1 VPSFRK
7 SKYCRI
13 RHLSVSRE
21 SKLDGTHGITP
32 KGRACFGNSS
42 LLQNSLEQ
50 YVIRRIVDFALNNQL
65 LVLGFAALLFAGGIA
80 AFHDLP
86 IEAYPDVA
94 DNYVEI
100 ITQWP
105 GISAEQIEQ
114 QVTIPLEIVMNGI
127 PHVVHLRSFSL
138 FGLSDIK
145 LIFDDESDNDW
156 NRERVLERLS
166 QVTLPPNVVPQMGT
180 DWSPVGQIYFFTLH
194 STNPAYDPME
204 LKSIEDWV
212 IEKSFKAVPNIV
224 DVASFGGPTREYQV
238 RVNPNKLVSYGL
250 SLAQVEQQ
258 LTNNNANAGGS
269 FIEAGLQQINVRS
282 IGLVNRV
289 QDIEQTV
296 IVTKNGTPIRVQD
309 IAVVSQGP
317 KIRLGQFAKAIHRED
332 GKIID
337 NDDVVS
343 GIVLLRKGAAA
354 DMALQGIHK
363 KVEELNNYILPRGV
377 KIVPFIDRS
386 DLVHF
391 TSHTVL
397 HNLTEGMILVSII
410 LFLFLGNVRGAL
422 IVAATIPF
430 SLLFASICLD
440 LRHIPANLL
449 SLGAL
454 DFGMVVDGAVVMV
467 ENIVR
472 HLSHQNGVK
481 TARERIS
488 EASHEVQRPVF
499 FAIAIIITA
508 YLPIFTLQRV
518 EGRLFHP
525 MAWTVAFAL
534 LGALL
539 FSILIA
545 PVLASFAFQK
555 GAKEWH
561 NPILHFVIERYRIA
575 VRWAIRR
582 RTITVGACV
591 LLVAI
596 ANYLAFSG
604 VIGSEFLPHLDEG
617 ALWVRGT
624 LAPSTG
630 PEEGIRAAN
639 QARIIFCSF
648 PEVPQCTSQVGRPD
662 DGTDT
667 TGFFNTEFFVD
678 LKPKEVWR
686 PVFHENKD
694 ELIAAMQRELDKI
707 PGVVWGFSQP
717 IEDNMEEAVSGVK
730 GALATK
736 IYGDDLKVLEE
747 KGDEIVNI
755 MRHING
761 IEDLGVFRVLGQPN
775 LNVTVDRAAAA
786 RYQINVADVQDAI
799 QTAVG
804 GNALTQVLQGEAR
817 YDLTL
822 RYLPEYRD
830 TQEAIENIRLLSAS
844 GERVSLQQLCRMSVT
859 DGASEIYREG
869 NRRYVAIKY
878 SVRGR
883 DLGSTVEEA
892 IKKVNQEVKLPS
904 GYSLDWEGEYESQK
918 RANQRLLIVLPITI
932 LLIFVILYTMFKSFK
947 WALLILANIAIAPIG
962 GLLALLMTGTNFS
975 VSSGVG
981 FLALFGVSVQTGVI
995 MLEYINQLRA
1005 RRYSIEDAAVEGA
1018 VLRLRPIMMTMLV
1031 ATLGLL
1037 PAALSHAIGSDS
1049 QRPFAIVIV
1058 GGLIAA
1064 LVMSVFLLPT
1074 LYVWIA
1080 SERDVLPTAEGTFEE
1095 GEHVD

>member
-1 VPSFRK
+1 M
-7 SKYCRI
+7 
-13 RHLSVSRE
+13 
-21 SKLDGTHGITP
+21 
-32 KGRACFGNSS
+32 
-42 LLQNSLEQ
+42 
-50 YVIRRIVDFALNNQL
+50 IRRVVDFALNNRL
-65 LVLGFAALLFAGGIA
+65 LVLALALILFAAGIVS
-80 AFHDLP
+80 FKRLP

-114 QVTIPLEIVMNGI
+114 QVTIPLEVVMNGI

-138 FGLSDIK
+138 FGLSDLK
-145 LIFDDESDNDW
+145 LIFDDESDNNW

-166 QVTLPPNVVPQMGT
+166 QVTLPPGVVPQMGT
-180 DWSPVGQIYFFTLH
+180 DWSPVGQIYFFTLR

-212 IEKSFKAVPNIV
+212 VEKHFKAVPDIV
-224 DVASFGGPTREYQV
+224 DVSSFGGPTREYQV
-238 RVNPNKLVSYGL
+238 RVDPNKLVAYGL
-250 SLAQVEQQ
+250 SLSQVEQQ
-258 LTNNNANAGGS
+258 LTNNNTNAGGS
-269 FIEAGLQQINVRS
+269 FIQEGLQQINVRS
-282 IGLVNRV
+282 VGLVDRV
-289 QDIEQTV
+289 HDIQQTV
-296 IVTKNGTPIRVQD
+296 ITTKNGTPLRVKD

-317 KIRLGQFAKAIHRED
+317 KIRLGQFAKGIHRED
-332 GKIID
+332 GKIVD

-354 DMALQGIHK
+354 DTALQGVHQ
-363 KVEELNNYILPRGV
+363 KVQELNDHILPPGV

-386 DLVHF
+386 TLVHF

-410 LFLFLGNVRGAL
+410 LFLFLGNIRGAL

-440 LRHIPANLL
+440 IRHIPANLL

-454 DFGMVVDGAVVMV
+454 DFGMVVDGAVVMI
-467 ENIVR
+467 ENIIR
-472 HLSHQNGVK
+472 HLGQKNGIK
-481 TARERIS
+481 TPNEKIS

-499 FAIAIIITA
+499 YAIAIIITA

-539 FSILIA
+539 FSIVIA
-545 PVLASFAFQK
+545 PVLASFAFAK
-555 GAKEWH
+555 GAKEWR
-561 NPILHFVIERYRIA
+561 NPIMDFLVKHYRSSI
-575 VRWAIRR
+575 RWAIRR
-582 RTITVGACV
+582 RGLVLGVGV
-591 LLVAI
+591 LGFLGTLF
-596 ANYLAFSG
+596 LAFSG

-630 PEEGIRAAN
+630 PDEGIRVMN
-639 QARIIFCSF
+639 QARIILCSF
-648 PEVPQCTSQVGRPD
+648 PEVPQCTSQTGRPD

-667 TGFFNTEFFVD
+667 TSFFNTEYFVD
-678 LKPKEVWR
+678 LKPKEEWR
-686 PVFHENKD
+686 SVFHENKD
-694 ELIAAMQRELDKI
+694 ELIAAMNRELSKI

-730 GALATK
+730 GELAIK
-736 IYGDDLKVLEE
+736 VYGDTLKTLEE
-747 KGDEIVNI
+747 MSAKIAGIMGTVKGV
-755 MRHING
+755 
-761 IEDLGVFRVLGQPN
+761 EDLGVFHVLGQPN
-775 LNVTVDRAAAA
+775 LNVTVDRDAAA
-786 RYQINVADVQDAI
+786 RYQINVADVQDAV

-804 GNALTQVLQGEAR
+804 GNALTQVLKDEAR

-822 RYLPEYRD
+822 RYLPQYRS
-830 TQEAIENIRLLSAS
+830 TQEAIKSIRLLSPS
-844 GERVSLQQLCRMSVT
+844 GERVSLAQLCKIREA
-859 DGASEIYREG
+859 DGGSEIYREG
-869 NRRYVAIKY
+869 NQRYVAIKY

-883 DLGSTVEEA
+883 DLGGAVEEA
-892 IKKVNQEVKLPS
+892 MKKVNEQVKLPP
-904 GYSLDWEGEYESQK
+904 GYHIDWAGEYESQK
-918 RANQRLLIVLPITI
+918 RADERLLIVLPITI
-932 LLIFVILYTMFKSFK
+932 LVIFVILYTMFKSFK
-947 WALLILANIAIAPIG
+947 WALLILANVAMARFG
-962 GLLALLMTGTNFS
+962 GLLALLVTGTNFS

-1005 RRYSIEDAAVEGA
+1005 RRYTIEDAAVEGA

-1058 GGLIAA
+1058 GGLIAD
-1064 LVMSVFLLPT
+1064 LVMSIFLLPT
-1074 LYVWIA
+1074 LYVWVA
-1080 SERDVLPTAEGTFEE
+1080 GERDVLPIAEGNFEE

>member
-1 VPSFRK
+1 M
-7 SKYCRI
+7 
-13 RHLSVSRE
+13 
-21 SKLDGTHGITP
+21 
-32 KGRACFGNSS
+32 
-42 LLQNSLEQ
+42 
-50 YVIRRIVDFALNNQL
+50 IRRVVDFALGNPW
-65 LVLGFAALLFAGGIA
+65 LVVGLALILFAAGIVS
-80 AFHDLP
+80 FERLP

-114 QVTIPLEIVMNGI
+114 QVTIPLEVAMNGI
-127 PHVVHLRSFSL
+127 PQVVHLRSFSL
-138 FGLSDIK
+138 FGLSDLK
-145 LIFDDESDNDW
+145 LIFDDDSDDAW

-166 QVTLPPNVVPQMGT
+166 QVTLPPGVNPQMGT
-180 DWSPVGQIYFFTLH
+180 DWSPVGQIYFFTLR

-212 IEKSFKAVPNIV
+212 IEKNFKAVPNIV

-238 RVNPNKLVSYGL
+238 RVDPNKLVAYGL

-258 LTNNNANAGGS
+258 LTNSNGNAGGS
-269 FIEAGLQQINVRS
+269 FIQSGLQQINVRAV
-282 IGLVNRV
+282 GLVDRTK
-289 QDIEQTV
+289 DIQQTV
-296 IVTKNGTPIRVQD
+296 ILTKNGTPIRVKD
-309 IAVVSQGP
+309 IAVVEQGP

-332 GKIID
+332 GKIVD

-354 DMALQGIHK
+354 DAALEGIHN
-363 KVEELNNYILPRGV
+363 KVNELNSHILPPGV
-377 KIVPFIDRS
+377 KIVPFIDRR

-397 HNLTEGMILVSII
+397 HNLTEGMILVSIV

-422 IVAATIPF
+422 IVAMTIPF

-440 LRHIPANLL
+440 LRQIPANLL

-472 HLSHQNGVK
+472 HLGDTNGMK
-481 TARERIS
+481 TPAEKIS
-488 EASHEVQRPVF
+488 DASHEVQRPVF
-499 FAIAIIITA
+499 YAIGIIITA

-534 LGALL
+534 LGALI
-539 FSILIA
+539 FSIVIA
-545 PVLASFAFQK
+545 PVLASFAFAK

-561 NPILHFVIERYRIA
+561 NPVMDFVISQYRTA
-575 VRWAIRR
+575 VRRAIRHR
-582 RTITVGACV
+582 MITVGVGV
-591 LLVAI
+591 LGIGLAGF
-596 ANYLAFSG
+596 LAFSG
-604 VIGSEFLPHLDEG
+604 IIGSEFLPHLDEG

-630 PEEGIRAAN
+630 PDEGIRVAN
-639 QARIIFCSF
+639 QARIVLCSF

-667 TGFFNTEFFVD
+667 TGFFNTEYFVD
-678 LKPKEVWR
+678 LKPKDQWR

-694 ELIAAMQRELDKI
+694 ELIAAMNRELDKI

-730 GALATK
+730 GELATK
-736 IYGDDLKVLEE
+736 VYGDDLRILEE
-747 KGDEIVNI
+747 KADEIVGI
-755 MRHING
+755 LSHVKG
-761 IEDLGVFRVLGQPN
+761 IEDLGVLRVLGQPN
-775 LNVTVDRAAAA
+775 LNVSVDRDQAA
-786 RYQINVADVQDAI
+786 RYQINVSDVQDAI

-817 YDLTL
+817 YDLVL
-822 RYLPEYRD
+822 RYLPQYRN
-830 TQEAIENIRLLSAS
+830 TKEAIENIRLLAPT
-844 GERVSLQQLCRMSVT
+844 GERVSLAQLCKIKEE
-859 DGASEIYREG
+859 DGGSEIYREG
-869 NRRYVAIKY
+869 NRRYIAVKY

-892 IKKVNQEVKLPS
+892 MKKVDEQIKLPL
-904 GYSLDWEGEYESQK
+904 GYGVKWEGEYASQK
-918 RANQRLLIVLPITI
+918 RANARLLIVLPVTI
-932 LLIFVILYTMFKSFK
+932 LIIFILLYTMFKSFK
-947 WALLILANIAIAPIG
+947 WSLLILLNIAVAPIG
-962 GLLALLMTGTNFS
+962 GLLALLITGTHFS

-981 FLALFGVSVQTGVI
+981 FLALFGVCVQTGVI

-1064 LVMSVFLLPT
+1064 LVMSIFLLPT

-1080 SERDVLPTAEGTFEE
+1080 GERDVLPHAEEGFEV

>member
-1 VPSFRK
+1 M
-7 SKYCRI
+7 
-13 RHLSVSRE
+13 
-21 SKLDGTHGITP
+21 
-32 KGRACFGNSS
+32 
-42 LLQNSLEQ
+42 
-50 YVIRRIVDFALNNQL
+50 IRRVVDFALNNRL
-65 LVLGFAALLFAGGIA
+65 LVVGLALLLFAWGIIS
-80 AFHDLP
+80 FERLP

-114 QVTIPLEIVMNGI
+114 QVTIPLENVMNGI
-127 PHVVHLRSFSL
+127 PQIVHLRSFSL

-145 LIFDDESDNDW
+145 LIFDDESDNAW

-166 QVTLPPNVVPQMGT
+166 QVTLPPGVNPQMGT

-194 STNPAYDPME
+194 STNPTFDAME

-212 IEKSFKAVPNIV
+212 VEKSFKTLPNIV

-238 RVNPNKLVSYGL
+238 RVDPNKLVAYGL
-250 SLAQVEQQ
+250 SIAQVEQQ

-269 FIEAGLQQINVRS
+269 FIQEGLQQINVRS
-282 IGLVNRV
+282 VGLVDRS
-289 QDIEQTV
+289 QDIAETV
-296 IVTKNGTPIRVQD
+296 ILTKNGTPLRVKD
-309 IAVVSQGP
+309 IAAVSQGP
-317 KIRLGQFAKAIHRED
+317 KIRLGQFARAIHRED

-343 GIVLLRKGAAA
+343 GIVLLRKGATGDAA
-354 DMALQGIHK
+354 LEDIHK
-363 KVEELNNYILPRGV
+363 KVEELNDHILPPGV

-386 DLVHF
+386 TLVHF

-410 LFLFLGNVRGAL
+410 LFLFLGNVRGAI

-430 SLLFASICLD
+430 SLFFAAICLD
-440 LRHIPANLL
+440 LSRIPANLL
-449 SLGAL
+449 SIGAL
-454 DFGMVVDGAVVMV
+454 DFGVLVEGAIVLI
-467 ENIVR
+467 ENIV
-472 HLSHQNGVK
+472 HSLSRGNGSTK
-481 TARERIS
+481 TSIEKIGDA
-488 EASHEVQRPVF
+488 AHEVQRPVF
-499 FAIAIIITA
+499 YAIVITITA
-508 YLPIFTLQRV
+508 FLPIFTLQRV
-518 EGRLFHP
+518 EGRLFKP
-525 MAWTVAFAL
+525 MAWTMAFAL
-534 LGALL
+534 LGALF
-539 FSILIA
+539 FSIVVS
-545 PVLASFAFQK
+545 PVLASFAFAK
-555 GAKEWH
+555 GASEWR
-561 NPILHFVIERYRIA
+561 NPLMAWLIDRYRVA
-575 VRWAIRR
+575 VRWAIHHRG
-582 RTITVGACV
+582 ITVGIGV
-591 LLVAI
+591 LGVVLGNV
-596 ANYLAFSG
+596 LAFG
-604 VIGSEFLPHLDEG
+604 GFVGSEFLPHLDEG

-630 PEEGIRAAN
+630 PDEGIRIAN
-639 QARIIFCSF
+639 QARIVLCSF

-662 DGTDT
+662 DGTDN
-667 TGFFNTEFFVD
+667 TGFFNTEYFVD
-678 LKPKEVWR
+678 LKPKEQWR
-686 PVFHENKD
+686 PAFHEDKD

-707 PGVVWGFSQP
+707 PGVFWGFSQP

-730 GALATK
+730 GELATK

-747 KGDEIVNI
+747 KADQIVAV
-755 MRHING
+755 MRQING

-775 LNVTVDRAAAA
+775 LNVTVDREAAA
-786 RYQINVADVQDAI
+786 RYQINVADVQDAV

-822 RYLPEYRD
+822 RYLPQYRG
-830 TQEAIENIRLLSAS
+830 TQEAIENIRLLSPS
-844 GERVSLQQLCRMSVT
+844 GERVSLAQLCHIKVT
-859 DGASEIYREG
+859 DGGSEIYREG
-869 NRRYVAIKY
+869 NRRYIAIKY

-892 IKKVNQEVKLPS
+892 MKRVNEQVKLPL
-904 GYSLDWEGEYESQK
+904 GYTLDWEGEYASQK
-918 RANQRLLIVLPITI
+918 RANARLLIVLPITV
-932 LLIFVILYTMFKSFK
+932 LIIFIILYTMFKSYK
-947 WALLILANIAIAPIG
+947 WTLLIMANIVVAPIG
-962 GLLALLMTGTNFS
+962 GLIALLITGTHFS

-981 FLALFGVSVQTGVI
+981 FLALFGVCVQTGVI
-995 MLEYINQLRA
+995 MLEYINQLRV

-1018 VLRLRPIMMTMLV
+1018 VQRLRPILMTMLV

-1080 SERDVLPTAEGTFEE
+1080 GETDVLPSAEGMFEE
-1095 GEHVD
+1095 GEHID